1 MNKKFLYI
9 ILLCTWMM
17 CGCGDDAGE
26 LQSEKYMEN
35 SGELQN
41 DNYTENADELQSDK
55 YTENVTVNP
64 FFFPMDKDKIEIDVA
79 CELNVVC
86 GTFRGNGILRVE
98 RLQEGKLENYYAVS
112 LTDLKGVCSEHG
124 NINDSYCEIYSSFN
138 WYIGY
143 FYVDRDEIYM
153 MLHEKEYLQIFKD
166 IEEFPPDPQYI
177 EEWESV
183 KRDRGD
189 HYGYFGY
196 RLVCSEQGFEDTY
209 QTLSNTGDVEDTEL
223 DGKLYSKDYHNS
235 ITANGDI
242 RRYALYPV
250 ISTGTRE
257 YEYITWEKG
266 QGIAVYEN
274 WSGNFKNFISFWI
287 IRDN

>member
-1 MNKKFLYI
+1 MNKKILCT
-9 ILLCTWMM
+9 ILLCAWMM
-17 CGCGDDAGE
+17 RGCGDDADE
-26 LQSEKYMEN
+26 LQSEKY
-35 SGELQN
+35 
-41 DNYTENADELQSDK
+41 TESTDELQSEK
-55 YTENVTVNP
+55 HTKNATVNP
-64 FFFPMDKDKIEIDVA
+64 FFFPMDEDKKEIEVA

-86 GTFRGNGILRVE
+86 GSFRGNGILRIE
-98 RLQEGKLENYYAVS
+98 RLQEGKLENYYAVC

-124 NINDSYCEIYSSFN
+124 NINVSHCEVYSSFK
-138 WYIGY
+138 WHIGY
-143 FYVDRDEIYM
+143 FYVDSDEIYLM
-153 MLHEKEYLQIFKD
+153 PYETEYLQIFKD

-209 QTLSNTGDVEDTEL
+209 QTRLNSDDVTEL
-223 DGKLYSKDYHNS
+223 NGKLYGADYHNS

-242 RRYALYPV
+242 RQYDLYPA

-257 YEYITWEKG
+257 YQYITWEKG
-266 QGIAVYEN
+266 QGITVYEN
-274 WSGNFKNFISFWI
+274 WSGNFKNYISFWI
-287 IRDN
+287 IRAN